1 MATTD
6 NPRHPYEGLTPDVV
20 LDAIEASGRV
30 TNGRLLALNSY
41 ENRVYQIGLDD
52 DSYVVA
58 KFYRPGRW
66 SDAAIKE
73 EHAFARELAGAEV
86 PVVAPLPDANGNTLR
101 AHAGFRYAIYPRR
114 GGRWPE
120 LELPDTQLRLGR
132 FIGRLHLV
140 GASRPFAH
148 RPTLDIESF
157 GLQARDYLL
166 EHGFL
171 PPEHERQYA
180 DLSETVLIEV
190 ANGFER
196 AGNFTQIRLHDD
208 CHPGNILWTD
218 SGAHIVDLDDCR
230 MGPAIQDLWMLLSG
244 DRRQMSLQLSELVA
258 GYEEF
263 YEFDPRQLHLVEP
276 LRALRLLHYAAWLAR
291 RWDDPAFPRAF
302 PWFNTVRYWE
312 EQILTLREQ
321 LLRLDEPV
329 LSI

>member
-1 MATTD
+1 MATVD

-73 EHAFARELAGAEV
+73 EHAFARELAEAEV
-86 PVVAPLPDANGNTLR
+86 PVVAPLPDVNGNTLR
-101 AHAGFRYAIYPRR
+101 VHAGFRYALYPRQ

-157 GLQARDYLL
+157 GRQARDYLL

-180 DLSETVLIEV
+180 DLSENVLIEV

-196 AGNFTQIRLHDD
+196 AGNFTQIRLHGD

-244 DRRQMSLQLSELVA
+244 DRQQMSLQLSELVA

-302 PWFNTVRYWE
+302 PWFNSVSYWE